1 MSRSSG
7 RGQLPVAALVAVA
20 CVGLGLSLY
29 AGVLESELPGSTT
42 RDPTATLDRVAD
54 AASSGGVVHPARL
67 SVAPA
72 SDELRVHA
80 RLTTAGR
87 EWTAGSPVQNGTTA
101 SRRVAVRV
109 APGRVRP
116 GTLEVTVA

>member
-29 AGVLESELPGSTT
+29 AGVLESQLPGPTP
-42 RDPTATLDRVAD
+42 RDPTATLDRIED
-54 AASSGGVVHPARL
+54 AASSGGVLHPNRL

-72 SDELRVHA
+72 SAELRVHA
-80 RLTTAGR
+80 RLITAER
-87 EWTAGSPVQNGTTA
+87 EWTAGSPLEGTTA